1 LPKLAFTGFASRY
14 REPTLAEGFAEI
26 IMTDFEVCT
35 IQAGHL
41 AMHFWAPKNTL
52 LTEMQ
57 SKFQGSEEQKKLWG
71 RYWV

>member
-1 LPKLAFTGFASRY
+1 
-14 REPTLAEGFAEI
+14 
-26 IMTDFEVCT
+26 MTDFEVCT